1 LNGDSV
7 SKRFPFSD
15 RHLILASSS
24 PRRRYLLRLV
34 RIPFEFVDPE
44 VREEEHAE
52 DDPVE
57 HVQRLSIL
65 KARSVR
71 DRYDAG
77 YILGADT
84 IVVLDGRILGKPGDE
99 AEARRMLRS
108 LAGRSHEVYTGLGLL
123 DAATGKATQG
133 YERTV
138 VTIRKMQDWEIAA
151 YIATGEPMDK
161 AGSYGIQGYGAGIVE
176 KVDGCY
182 FNVVG
187 LPIVRLLRLMRDLD
201 RICGGSDH
209 AG

>member
-1 LNGDSV
+1 V
-7 SKRFPFSD
+7 PKRFPFTE

-34 RIPFEFVDPE
+34 HMPFVFVDPD
-44 VREEEHAE
+44 VREEDHAD

-57 HVQRLSIL
+57 HVLRLSTL

-71 DRYDAG
+71 DRYDEG

-99 AEARRMLRS
+99 AEARTMLES
-108 LAGRSHEVYTGLGLL
+108 LTGRPHEVYTGLGLI
-123 DAATGKATQG
+123 DAVTGKETRG
-133 YERTV
+133 YERTL
-138 VTIRKMQDWEIAA
+138 VTIRKMDAWEIDA
-151 YIATGEPMDK
+151 YLATGEPMDK

-176 KVDGCY
+176 KVVGCY

-187 LPIVRLLRLMRDLD
+187 LPIVRLLRLIRDLD
-201 RICGGSDH
+201 RICGG
-209 AG
+209 